1 MPWPEMAYITNAR
14 TRSRQPRPQPQA
26 IGTAARRARNGTTM
40 KKPRAICSPV
50 PLRSKGGVPEVV
62 GAVLSVAAGG
72 SVSLVGSGANVVM
85 ARGLPSRTTYA
96 NVTYVRVG

>member
-26 IGTAARRARNGTTM
+26 MGTAASRARNGTTM
-40 KKPRAICSPV
+40 KKPRAICAPV
-50 PLRSKGGVPEVV
+50 PLRSKGGVLWAE
-62 GAVLSVAAGG
+62 LSVAAGG

-85 ARGLPSRTTYA
+85 AQGLPSRTTYA
-96 NVTYVRVG
+96 NVTYVCVG